1 MLSAASEDVLSRP
14 LVGVP
19 DLCAED
25 RVLLENVIAVVYAIV
40 DGTAAP
46 VPRTA
51 VVESAFLD
59 YDGAFAGAASM
70 RRYHVLVFRV
80 NSGAVGDG
88 GARTVFVLN
97 KGMVDNICSVNPLRV
112 VDVSLRLVVEGGVHR
127 AALVVYVLRAAEP
140 VIVSSCDVVRVSRKR
155 RFFGLL

>member
-1 MLSAASEDVLSRP
+1 
-14 LVGVP
+14 
-19 DLCAED
+19 
-25 RVLLENVIAVVYAIV
+25 
-40 DGTAAP
+40 
-46 VPRTA
+46 
-51 VVESAFLD
+51 
-59 YDGAFAGAASM
+59 
-70 RRYHVLVFRV
+70 V